1 MILHAIYT
9 VYLYSVN
16 GWARSFLRK
25 VFGACMGHN
34 WDILTHMNLTEFHME
49 ASYNALINL
58 KKTHAL
64 GRSLVILKITASRN

>member
-1 MILHAIYT
+1 M
-9 VYLYSVN
+9 YSVN
-16 GWARSFLRK
+16 GGPCS
-25 VFGACMGHN
+25 VSEQNNGAWMGQKSLFWDAMGHG

-64 GRSLVILKITASRN
+64 GRSLVILKITASRS